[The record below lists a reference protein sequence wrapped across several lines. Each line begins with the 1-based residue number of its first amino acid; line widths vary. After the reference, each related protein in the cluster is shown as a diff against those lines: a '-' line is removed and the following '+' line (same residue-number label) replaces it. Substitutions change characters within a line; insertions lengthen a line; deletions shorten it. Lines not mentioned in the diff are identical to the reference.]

1 MRHGPADASPRIGPA
16 RLARCVAACWLLCT
30 AGAAK
35 IDEGPELVS
44 DQVVQ
49 EAALEAKFH
58 DFKDRYGVY
67 DLRTLDVFFELFDI
81 WIMLYRLNK
90 IDQALV
96 EVLPAVRWRQ
106 DEYAIRGLQALAF
119 TRWKQNR
126 HREALA
132 RFHEMEGWVGKSA
145 PLCENIGHTYNALG
159 MPKEAEH
166 YFNQSLFYMNAPD
179 SNMSSDQQ
187 GGSLL
192 GLAGVR
198 EKQQLWAEARQAAQ
212 EAYDIYKARDVQRGW
227 DSSLTAKAAMAV
239 SKMDLKLGNLEQAL
253 AKAEEALRLF
263 ELTSGSQSPLMSTAY
278 RRMGEIYM
286 KKGLYVE
293 ARQAFHK
300 AYKLEAVK
308 DAFDLTEIVI
318 LHQSLMDAHLGR
330 GPLQRSAFRVYFR
343 TAAQVLKR
351 VKELK
356 QDGNAGAYYK
366 LAGELFVL
374 GEDCKAGAPLL
385 SMAVSLLQVETAV
398 DTKLMVKASR
408 DLISYCKGSTKHL
421 EEQYLRGEL

>member
-1 MRHGPADASPRIGPA
+1 
-16 RLARCVAACWLLCT
+16 
-30 AGAAK
+30 
-35 IDEGPELVS
+35 
-44 DQVVQ
+44 
-49 EAALEAKFH
+49 
-58 DFKDRYGVY
+58 
-67 DLRTLDVFFELFDI
+67 
-81 WIMLYRLNK
+81 MLYRLNK

-145 PLCENIGHTYNALG
+145 PLCENIGHTYNA
-159 MPKEAEH
+159 
-166 YFNQSLFYMNAPD
+166 NAPD

-356 QDGNAGAYYK
+356 QDG
-366 LAGELFVL
+366 
-374 GEDCKAGAPLL
+374 DL
-385 SMAVSLLQVETAV
+385 SLS
-398 DTKLMVKASR
+398 
-408 DLISYCKGSTKHL
+408 
-421 EEQYLRGEL
+421 